1 MINNKNIVNKYFAYF
16 YKKKKKKKKFTKQQ
30 NFR

>member
-16 YKKKKKKKKFTKQQ
+16 YKKKKKKKFTKQQ